1 MLKNISEKL
10 FLFLIPLLFT
20 FPLFRENISSFF
32 FILLS
37 VNTLAF
43 TFYKKSYKNFDL
55 KSLVYT
61 IPFFVILLFVLIR
74 GASSEGFKHVNHSLF
89 FLLFPIIF
97 SLLPKEYFTKE
108 KINFYFT
115 ILKNSCFIIAFG
127 FVIAFL
133 VKYDFKDFFVFKY
146 GVPKFRDF
154 VYYEIPFFKIHPTYY
169 TSIVLFCTAFS
180 FKKVLDEKKYSELI
194 YVFVFIVITLL
205 LLSKIN
211 IIFLGIMLIAMLLFF
226 SPYTFKQKIAALSI
240 FLILGVS
247 LALLTPGVKNRFKE
261 MYNSYNNPPTGLAY
275 DSTNVR
281 VSITKC
287 SVEIAKE
294 NYLFGVGFDNL
305 EEALSECFKSNYN
318 SSFYENHNYLTHNYF
333 SYILLSTGIFGF
345 LLFLFYCFTVA
356 KKVIRIN
363 RFLLSIAVINVFFVC
378 LTEDYF
384 YRHYGLFYFS
394 LILMTYINYS
404 KYLALNK
411 THK

>member
-1 MLKNISEKL
+1 MLKNIPEKL

-37 VNTLAF
+37 VNTLVF
-43 TFYKKSYKNFDL
+43 VLCKKTYKNFDVNDL
-55 KSLVYT
+55 IYV
-61 IPFFVILLFVLIR
+61 IPFFIIFLFVLIR
-74 GASSEGFKHVNHSLF
+74 GGSSEGFKHVNHSLF

-97 SLLPKEYFTKE
+97 SLLPKKYFTTE

-154 VYYEIPFFKIHPTYY
+154 VYYEITFFIIHPTYY
-169 TSIVLFCTAFS
+169 TCIVLFCTAFS
-180 FKKVLDEKKYSELI
+180 FKKVLDEKKYFELI
-194 YVFVFIVITLL
+194 YVFVFIIITLL

-211 IIFLGIMLIAMLLFF
+211 IIFLAIMLIVMLLFF
-226 SPYTFKQKIAALSI
+226 SPYTIRQKIAGLGL
-240 FLILGVS
+240 FLILGTS
-247 LALLTPGVKNRFKE
+247 LALSIPGVKNRFKE

-305 EEALSECFKSNYN
+305 TDELLECFKSNYD
-318 SSFYENHNYLTHNYF
+318 SSFYANHTYLTHNYF
-333 SYILLSTGIFGF
+333 SYIFLSTGIFGF
-345 LLFLFYCFTVA
+345 LLFLYYCFTVA
-356 KKVIRIN
+356 KKVIAIN
-363 RFLLSIAVINVFFVC
+363 KFLLSIVVINVFFVC

-384 YRHYGLFYFS
+384 YRQYGIFYFN
-394 LILMTYINYS
+394 LILMTFINNS
-404 KYLALNK
+404 KYLASK
-411 THK
+411 